1 MAPGSILEAQTD
13 RLIDIRAD
21 NIHLTAGDTIG
32 QPGTNRSLDVAVDA
46 HGVVDADAPNGIY
59 LNSTGG
65 SGKLGNIHTGG
76 RFDFSV
82 DQGSMDI
89 AGTISADVGV
99 SLAASDNLNFSG
111 GLVRSNGEVSLQA
124 GTDGTGGVNAPKV
137 MAGGNVEI
145 VAADAINVA
154 DGQVN
159 AGGSI
164 ALRAGTNIVFGG
176 GQVHAVGDVLLQAG
190 SAGIGSVAGSS
201 QSGPDVVAEGEVT
214 ITAVNDI
221 GGQRP
226 LQIQTAQQATLR
238 ASNINAE
245 LSPVVAGNPLSVT
258 VTGPIGDTTLNANL
272 NFVDVGDVTLPSF
285 IVHNGVVHTD
295 GPTLSVQQGYLG
307 DAVTFFTPYF
317 SARIDHLVR
326 SKTPGLDVRAFT
338 LNNDFSLSLTPASAN
353 LNDLIINQNL
363 RRSVFGSSRGVAD
376 VLTAE
381 SLQTLQRQLPGQG
394 FAPPP
399 SAPPADGEPLVILD
413 QISLAD
419 GLIPK
424 Q

>member
-1 MAPGSILEAQTD
+1 VVVAVGSGKLTARAGADLYVSEASGDMVIESVFGRGDVTLAAPGAILEAQTD

-32 QPGTNRSLDVAVDA
+32 QAGTSKSLDVAVDA
-46 HGVVDADAPNGIY
+46 QGVIDADAPNGVY

-65 SGKLGNIHTGG
+65 SGKLGNVHTTG

-82 DQGSMDI
+82 DQGGVDVV
-89 AGTISADVGV
+89 GVISADAGV
-99 SLAASDNLNFSG
+99 SLSASDDLNFSG
-111 GLVRSNGEVSLQA
+111 GKVQSTS
-124 GTDGTGGVNAPKV
+124 DVN
-137 MAGGNVEI
+137 
-145 VAADAINVA
+145 
-154 DGQVN
+154 
-159 AGGSI
+159 
-164 ALRAGTNIVFGG
+164 LT
-176 GQVHAVGDVLLQAG
+176 AG
-190 SAGIGSVAGSS
+190 SDGSGSVLGNPA
-201 QSGPDVVAEGEVT
+201 SGPDVVSGGDLSIVA
-214 ITAVNDI
+214 ANDI
-221 GGQRP
+221 GGTDS
-226 LQIQTAQQATLR
+226 LQIQTAHLASLR

-245 LSPVVAGNPLSVT
+245 LSPLISGNSLAVT

-285 IVHNGVVHTD
+285 IVHNGLVRTD
-295 GPTLSVQQGYLG
+295 GPTLSVQEGYLG

-317 SARIDHLVR
+317 GARIDHLVR

-338 LNNDFSLSLTPASAN
+338 LNNDFSLSLTPTSAH
-353 LNDLIINQNL
+353 LNDLLINQNL
-363 RRSVFGSSRGVAD
+363 RRNVFGSSGGVAD
-376 VLTAE
+376 VISAE

-394 FAPPP
+394 FSPPP
-399 SAPPADGEPLVILD
+399 GTTPSDGEPLVVLD